1 MIIKVSPETE
11 SLLKEAQELSDRF
24 LGIKFLTMTH
34 DEEQQRLAALIAD
47 HSRVMSQLG
56 YTFFKAWQVC
66 AAANNYNDTR
76 VVGADR
82 G

>member
-11 SLLKEAQELSDRF
+11 SLLKEAQELSNRF

-34 DEEQQRLAALIAD
+34 EEEQQRLAALIAD

-56 YTFFKAWQVC
+56 YTFFKAWQS
-66 AAANNYNDTR
+66 AEAKK
-76 VVGADR
+76 
-82 G
+82 